1 MLAAI
6 SGVALSLLLI
16 VSAKL
21 SRFDKDISF
30 FPSILIF
37 IASLYVLF
45 AAMAGHS
52 IIREVGFASVFV
64 LLAIY
69 GAYKSLFVVGL
80 GILLHG
86 VYDILHIVKFKE
98 IVAPTWWA
106 PFCVAVDC
114 LLGIWVMYLSKKE
127 DNAD

>member
-30 FPSILIF
+30 FPSILIY

-45 AAMAGHS
+45 AVMAGHS

-80 GILLHG
+80 GMCFMVFTIFCILLN
-86 VYDILHIVKFKE
+86 LRK
-98 IVAPTWWA
+98 
-106 PFCVAVDC
+106 
-114 LLGIWVMYLSKKE
+114 L
-127 DNAD
+127 